1 MGDRMSKQPNPTD
14 YIELW
19 VEDDGD
25 TILCKR
31 QEPGEQNGPADE
43 ICFPTSNLCYGINEL
58 EELASELNSY
68 GCDKEAIKKAILKV
82 SFENYNEEVTV
93 K

>member
-1 MGDRMSKQPNPTD
+1 MSKQPQSTD

-25 TILCKR
+25 IILCKR
-31 QEPGEQNGPADE
+31 SQSGGRATN
-43 ICFPTSNLCYGINEL
+43 NLCYGVGAL
-58 EELASELNSY
+58 EELAAELNSY
-68 GCDKEAIKKAILKV
+68 GCEKKAIKKAILAV
-82 SFENYNEEVTV
+82 SFEEYNEEVTV

>member
-1 MGDRMSKQPNPTD
+1 MSKQPNPTD

-31 QEPGEQNGPADE
+31 CPPGDQDGPADM
-43 ICFPTSNLCYGINEL
+43 IDFPPTSNLCYGVDEL
-58 EELASELNSY
+58 EELAAELNSY
-68 GCDKEAIKKAILKV
+68 GCDKEVIKKAILAV

>member
-1 MGDRMSKQPNPTD
+1 MGEPVSKQPNSTD

-25 TILCKR
+25 IILCKR
-31 QEPGEQNGPADE
+31 QEPQSGGPAED
-43 ICFPTSNLCYGINEL
+43 ISFPTKNLCYGVTEL
-58 EELASELNSY
+58 EELAAELNSY
-68 GCDKEAIKKAILKV
+68 GCDKEVIKKAILEV
-82 SFENYNEEVTV
+82 TFEDYNEQVTV

>member
-1 MGDRMSKQPNPTD
+1 MSKQPKPTD

-25 TILCKR
+25 VILCKR
-31 QEPGEQNGPADE
+31 QEPQSGNGPADP
-43 ICFPTSNLCYGINEL
+43 ISYPTGNLCYGIGEM
-58 EELASELNSY
+58 EELAAELNGY
-68 GCDKEAIKKAILKV
+68 GCTKEAIKKAILGV

-93 K
+93 

>member
-1 MGDRMSKQPNPTD
+1 MGLKPNPTD

-25 TILCKR
+25 VILCKR
-31 QEPGEQNGPADE
+31 PEPQSGGPSE
-43 ICFPTSNLCYGINEL
+43 PISFPTSNLCYGVNEL
-58 EELASELNSY
+58 EELAAELNSY
-68 GCDKEAIKKAILKV
+68 GCDKEAIKKAILAV